1 MPERTPVYGIDYAT
15 GDEDP
20 EKVMGYCYVASPDD
34 VAKVLAAHEGGWHFV
49 RFENGDLILACY
61 PKGDTYMDIADAY
74 P

>member
-1 MPERTPVYGIDYAT
+1 MAKKTHICGTDYST

-20 EKVMGYCYVASPDD
+20 EKVIGYRYVASPDD
-34 VAKVLAAHEGGWHFV
+34 VAKVLAAHEGDWYFI
-49 RFENGDLILACY
+49 RFENGDLILARY